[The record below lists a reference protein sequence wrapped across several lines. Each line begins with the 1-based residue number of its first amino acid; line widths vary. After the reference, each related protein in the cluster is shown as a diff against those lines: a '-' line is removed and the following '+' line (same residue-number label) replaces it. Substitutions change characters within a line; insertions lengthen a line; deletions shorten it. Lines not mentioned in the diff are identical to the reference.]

1 MVTAWNVLK
10 RLEHFIS
17 YENDQKDKVLSV
29 CVANLDKVFST
40 LNPKCD
46 KNDCRITEAAAAM
59 SYYDL
64 AVKAATDNSEM
75 TTSFKAGDVTVTKNR
90 QSLIEIASG
99 IKRDAL
105 YALAPLCSDDSFF
118 ITLA

>member
-17 YENDQKDKVLSV
+17 YDISEKDKILSV
-29 CVANLDKVFST
+29 CVANLEKVLST
-40 LNPKCD
+40 VDENCD

-59 SYYDL
+59 SYYDF
-64 AVKAATDNSEM
+64 AVRAAGENKDHL
-75 TTSFKAGDVTVTKNR
+75 TSFKAGDVTVRKTP
-90 QSLIEIASG
+90 QTLIEIASTV
-99 IKRDAL
+99 KRDAL
-105 YALAPLCSDDSFF
+105 RALVPLCKDDSFY